1 MIILKLLI
9 FNLEM
14 GVKEKK
20 SYLGIYFKG
29 LLMGIADL
37 IPGISGGTI
46 AFIVGIYQRLIK
58 SLKNISFTNYF
69 NLFLFFKNRDKKKF
83 REEFLRLDILFLFI
97 LVLGIFSSIL
107 SFSHLISYLLENYLV
122 FLLSFFIGLILMSSK
137 VIFKEVT
144 NPSKKNLL
152 FSLIGFIF
160 GFSFIFLP
168 QGLVSN
174 PSFIFVMVGGFL
186 AMFALFLPGVS
197 GSFILL
203 LLGLYE
209 YIINVVKEIQ
219 SRFIDLIPFILG
231 AIVGVAV
238 ISRLVDFLFRVD
250 KSKTLLF
257 LLGLVLGSLFVPL
270 KNILELIEFNSFN
283 IVMSLFLFFVGC
295 LVVYLLEKYGN

>member
-1 MIILKLLI
+1 
-9 FNLEM
+9 M